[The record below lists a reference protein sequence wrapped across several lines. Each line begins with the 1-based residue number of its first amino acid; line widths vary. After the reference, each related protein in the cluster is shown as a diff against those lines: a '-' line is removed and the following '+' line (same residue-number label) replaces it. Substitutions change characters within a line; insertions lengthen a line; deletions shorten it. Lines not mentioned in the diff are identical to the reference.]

1 MAEKRKNRTKGKG
14 RELKSRIT
22 QIRGKAKEE
31 NLSKQASKRKAKRQD
46 GWSRT
51 NRDGQWDGRYEQGR

>member
-31 NLSKQASKRKAKRQD
+31 NLSKQASKRKADTRRVVED
-46 GWSRT
+46 EP
-51 NRDGQWDGRYEQGR
+51 GRAMGRKI